1 MTITL
6 KLTTAAGTNASAI
19 GDAYSAYD
27 GVSWRNSVDS
37 CDADGNG
44 RVLLPPLLRDYAHLD
59 KHVVMIGQGNKF
71 EIWDEPCWQT
81 RRQQWLDEESAGD
94 SLPDEMKTFFL

>member
-44 RVLLPPLLRDYAHLD
+44 RVFLDCDSEEDADYVLEL
-59 KHVVMIGQGNKF
+59 M
-71 EIWDEPCWQT
+71 
-81 RRQQWLDEESAGD
+81 D
-94 SLPDEMKTFFL
+94 SDDCIVSVTN